1 MKSLQ
6 DEIRFLLSDRS
17 MPYEKMAL
25 LVSVIVALV
34 FTAILS
40 LNYAKDTPIMVID
53 LDNSRFSHELID
65 YLDNSQMLS
74 VQAVLN
80 SPTDPTNLMY
90 RDKSYAVIYIPM
102 GTEKAHY
109 NGETCDIGVF
119 YDNTS
124 SSSLAGAREALNEIV
139 AEVNNP
145 QLGTGDTIQ
154 GGMMLRER
162 RLFNPADSASNG
174 EVVGFLVFFSSIFF
188 AIATL
193 GMIPRLRM
201 EGKLELHLKAGSVF
215 GLFQRTIPYCCCWL
229 GATSIGFI
237 ILRFAGDISF
247 TNNVLLY
254 ICVQALYI
262 WICSLVSLLVGW
274 SAPNPGMAASR
285 MILFIPPGFILG
297 GYGVPM
303 TMLPEWVQWL
313 NHIFPL
319 TWDFKFIRDVVIRGA
334 SFQDCAITIG
344 QFLIYGA
351 IVVAIFVLRYYK
363 MQGEYEKRKAYEHSI
378 EVN

>member
-1 MKSLQ
+1 MNALQ
-6 DEIRFLLSDRS
+6 DEIRFLFSGRT

-25 LVSVIVALV
+25 IVSVVVTLV
-34 FTAILS
+34 FTAIFS
-40 LNYAKDTPIMVID
+40 LNYTKDTPITVID
-53 LDNSRFSHELID
+53 LDNSRFSHELTD

-74 VQAVLN
+74 VKAVVN
-80 SPTDPTNLMY
+80 TPVDPTTLMY
-90 RDKSYAVIYIPM
+90 RDKSYAVIYMPM
-102 GTEKAHY
+102 GMEKAYY
-109 NGETCDIGVF
+109 NGETCDMGVF

-124 SSSLAGAREALNEIV
+124 SGALSGAREALNEIV
-139 AEVNNP
+139 AEVNSP
-145 QLGTGDTIQ
+145 QLGTNDSIQ

-174 EVVGFLVFFSSIFF
+174 EVVGFLIFFSSLFF

-201 EGKLELHLKAGSVF
+201 EGKLELHLKSGSVF

-229 GATSIGFI
+229 GGTSIGFI

-247 TNNVLLY
+247 TDNFLLY
-254 ICVQALYI
+254 IVVQAIYI
-262 WICSLVSLLVGW
+262 WICSLVCLLVGW

-297 GYGVPM
+297 GYGVPL

-319 TWDFKFIRDVVIRGA
+319 TWDYKFIRDIVIRGA
-334 SFQDCAITIG
+334 SLQDCAVTIG
-344 QFLIYGA
+344 QFLLYGG
-351 IVVAIFVLRYYK
+351 IVVGIFVLRYYK
-363 MQGEYEKRKAYEHSI
+363 LQADYEKRKAYEESI

>member
-6 DEIRFLLSDRS
+6 DEIRFLLSNRS

-25 LVSVIVALV
+25 LVSVVVALV

-40 LNYAKDTPIMVID
+40 LNYAKDTPVTVID

-90 RDKSYAVIYIPM
+90 RDKSYAVIYIPT

-174 EVVGFLVFFSSIFF
+174 EVVGFWFS
-188 AIATL
+188 
-193 GMIPRLRM
+193 
-201 EGKLELHLKAGSVF
+201 
-215 GLFQRTIPYCCCWL
+215 
-229 GATSIGFI
+229 
-237 ILRFAGDISF
+237 
-247 TNNVLLY
+247 
-254 ICVQALYI
+254 
-262 WICSLVSLLVGW
+262 
-274 SAPNPGMAASR
+274 
-285 MILFIPPGFILG
+285 
-297 GYGVPM
+297 
-303 TMLPEWVQWL
+303 
-313 NHIFPL
+313 FP
-319 TWDFKFIRDVVIRGA
+319 
-334 SFQDCAITIG
+334 
-344 QFLIYGA
+344 
-351 IVVAIFVLRYYK
+351 
-363 MQGEYEKRKAYEHSI
+363 AYFSPLQLWA
-378 EVN
+378 

>member
-1 MKSLQ
+1 MNALF
-6 DEIRFLLSDRS
+6 DEIRFLFSGRS

-25 LVSVIVALV
+25 LVSVVVTLL
-34 FTAILS
+34 FTAIFS
-40 LNYAKDTPIMVID
+40 LNYTKDTPITVID

-74 VQAVLN
+74 VKAVVN
-80 SPTDPTNLMY
+80 TPVDPTSLMY
-90 RDKSYAVIYIPM
+90 RDKSYAVIYMPM
-102 GTEKAHY
+102 GMEKAYY
-109 NGETCDIGVF
+109 NGESCDMGVF
-119 YDNTS
+119 FDNTS
-124 SSSLAGAREALNEIV
+124 SAALSGAREALNEIV

-145 QLGTGDTIQ
+145 QLGTNDTIQ
-154 GGMMLRER
+154 GGMMLIER
-162 RLFNPADSASNG
+162 RLFNPAESASNG
-174 EVVGFLVFFSSIFF
+174 EVVGFLIFFSSIFF

-201 EGKLELHLKAGSVF
+201 EGKLELHLKSGSVF

-247 TNNVLLY
+247 TDNFILY
-254 ICVQALYI
+254 IVVQAIYI

-274 SAPNPGMAASR
+274 NAPNPGMAASR

-297 GYGVPM
+297 GYGVPI

-319 TWDFKFIRDVVIRGA
+319 TWDYKFIRDIVIRGA
-334 SFQDCAITIG
+334 SFQDCAATIG
-344 QFLIYGA
+344 EFLIYGG

-363 MQGEYEKRKAYEHSI
+363 MQADYEKRKSYEKAI

>member
-25 LVSVIVALV
+25 LISVVVALV

-40 LNYAKDTPIMVID
+40 LNYAKDTPITVID

-65 YLDNSQMLS
+65 YLNNSQMLS

-80 SPTDPTNLMY
+80 SHTDPTNLMY
-90 RDKSYAVIYIPM
+90 RDKSYAVIYIPT

-109 NGETCDIGVF
+109 NGENCDIGVF

-174 EVVGFLVFFSSIFF
+174 EVIGFLVFFSSIFF

-297 GYGVPM
+297 IGS
-303 TMLPEWVQWL
+303 
-313 NHIFPL
+313 
-319 TWDFKFIRDVVIRGA
+319 RRGNS

-351 IVVAIFVLRYYK
+351 IVVSLFVLRYYK
-363 MQGEYEKRKAYEHSI
+363 MQGEYEKRKAYEQSI

>member
-25 LVSVIVALV
+25 LVSVVVALV

-40 LNYAKDTPIMVID
+40 LNYAKDTPITVID

-90 RDKSYAVIYIPM
+90 MDKSYAVIYIPT

-109 NGETCDIGVF
+109 NGENCDIGVF

-154 GGMMLRER
+154 GLI
-162 RLFNPADSASNG
+162 
-174 EVVGFLVFFSSIFF
+174 FFSSIFF

-201 EGKLELHLKAGSVF
+201 EGKLELHLRAGSLF

-303 TMLPEWVQWL
+303 TMLPEWVQWF

-319 TWDFKFIRDVVIRGA
+319 TWDYKFIRDIVLRDA

-351 IVVAIFVLRYYK
+351 IVVSLFVLRYYK
-363 MQGEYEKRKAYEHSI
+363 MQGEYEKRKAYEQSI